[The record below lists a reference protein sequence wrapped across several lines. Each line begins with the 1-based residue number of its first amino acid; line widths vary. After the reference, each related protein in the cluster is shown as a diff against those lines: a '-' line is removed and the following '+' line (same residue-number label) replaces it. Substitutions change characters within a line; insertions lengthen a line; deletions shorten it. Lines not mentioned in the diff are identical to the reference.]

1 MPCPWPSPGWDGG
14 KTDRGGGSIKP
25 RGQFFYTGA
34 ELNTERPIITSLS
47 NPLVKQARS
56 LHQKKGR
63 VESGMFLVEGIH
75 HIGEVL
81 AAGWDIQSVL
91 YAPDLLTSGFARDLL
106 ERLPLVPQPVSSAVM
121 ESLADKENPQGILA
135 IVHQR
140 RVQLDSFRQT
150 SASRAGAQ
158 CVALVSPQDPGN
170 VGTIL
175 RTMDAVGAE
184 ALFLLD
190 SQDGARGSVELYH
203 PTVIRSSMGT
213 LFWKP
218 VVQASFDDFVQWA
231 RQQEYQLI
239 GTSAHGDV
247 EYQTFIP
254 QKPWILVLGNEQ
266 KGLSPEQVRG
276 CDVTV
281 SLPMRGRVS
290 SLNLAVA
297 AGVLLYQF
305 ANPSAV

>member
-1 MPCPWPSPGWDGG
+1 MD
-14 KTDRGGGSIKP
+14 K
-25 RGQFFYTGA
+25 
-34 ELNTERPIITSLS
+34 PIITSLG
-47 NPLVKQARS
+47 NPLIKQARA

-63 VESGMFLVEGIH
+63 VESGLFLVEGIH
-75 HIGEVL
+75 HVGEAVS
-81 AAGWDIQSVL
+81 AGWDMESVL
-91 YAPDLLTSGFARDLL
+91 YAPELLTSEFARELL
-106 ERLPLVPQPVSSAVM
+106 TRLPLPPQPVSAQVM

-135 IVHQR
+135 MVYQR
-140 RVQLDSFRQT
+140 RNTIETIRLPAT
-150 SASRAGAQ
+150 SRSKAQ

-175 RTMDAVGAE
+175 RTMDAVGAD

-190 SQDGARGSVELYH
+190 APDGTRGSVELYH

-218 VVQASFDDFVQWA
+218 VVQASFGDFAAWA
-231 RQQEYQLI
+231 RAGNFQLI

-247 EYQTFIP
+247 EYQTF
-254 QKPWILVLGNEQ
+254 QAQTPWILVLGNEQ
-266 KGLSPEQVRG
+266 KGLSAEQIRE

-281 SLPMRGRVS
+281 SLPMKGRVS

-297 AGVLLYQF
+297 AGVLLYRF
-305 ANPSAV
+305 ANLSDS